1 MQKKIADHSYQTEDV
16 IQRAL
21 AYAQNDARLCAVE
34 VRQAAKLCQMMADR
48 DMKDYLETS
57 TQRFCERMY
66 NLIYFIQGIK
76 EDDPKSGDGLQLIR
90 AVRGLFNMSIVI
102 GARGCIVN
110 QMFEK
115 EEVRLTGIRVKA
127 LQRESDEA
135 WAEQV
140 GMASREGWI
149 WHSKEKEWRPAYT
162 QHTSA
167 EEEEGSSDEEM
178 PHIDWEKQDI
188 SSGSEDEAMERAWL
202 ERVAAGR
209 GLGAQPP
216 ANEHSSAPERVCD
229 SEPPAPALSN
239 ARWPLSLGC
248 LSQSRAGSVVPEM

>member
-90 AVRGLFNMSIVI
+90 AVRGLFNISIVI

-162 QHTSA
+162 QQPNTRRPRKRRA
-167 EEEEGSSDEEM
+167 L
-178 PHIDWEKQDI
+178 
-188 SSGSEDEAMERAWL
+188 AMRRCRTLIGKSRTFHQAQRTRQWRERGWREWL
-202 ERVAAGR
+202 LVE
-209 GLGAQPP
+209 GLGRNHLLMSTRPRP
-216 ANEHSSAPERVCD
+216 N
-229 SEPPAPALSN
+229 
-239 ARWPLSLGC
+239 GC
-248 LSQSRAGSVVPEM
+248 VIRSRLLQL